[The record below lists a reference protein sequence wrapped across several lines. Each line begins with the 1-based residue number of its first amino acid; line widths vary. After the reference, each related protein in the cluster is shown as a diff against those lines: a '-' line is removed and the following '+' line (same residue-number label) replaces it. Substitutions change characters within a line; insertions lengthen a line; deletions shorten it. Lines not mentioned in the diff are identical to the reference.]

1 MFALMFPRGFV
12 KISASTAPV
21 RSPVDQLSN
30 MAVNVAVAVA
40 TGQEKAHKKAR
51 NTRQNH
57 MPSLRKVKMI
67 LPLLLLL
74 LPLLTSCQSMGQST
88 SYASPPPLFLI
99 DVEGTLHGL
108 SRTSGTLLWS
118 TPLSSPLNSNPTPLL
133 STTITTGTITFI
145 PSITG
150 SIHLPR
156 DPNSNPNPNLNNS
169 DQKNKKINNVRST
182 NEVVY
187 DTVSVRDLVSRSPF
201 VDYQGRVFA
210 GSKRGQAVGVDY
222 RNGVVKKVVDGG
234 GVFDVVDEDSDSY
247 NEDNYGEEEFIVWV
261 GRNDYDVTVY
271 DIHSGRIESLFSSSE
286 VLSSKEMLSLA
297 GGEAR
302 ESEEQETSSIRLLA
316 TVQGAI
322 VMVSNDNESDPNPT
336 WVASPPTIS
345 PLAYAIDPLTNLR
358 IPITLIDE
366 STDSTDSNR
375 VIVKKMKGGGIYAV
389 PVSKNSRK
397 GTVGKSK
404 VNKELLQHSRKTAG
418 KRAAQPKLKPATST
432 SPFTPPSA
440 CTPKSPNYPSCLIG
454 HTIPVELDATG
465 SGTVRGADKLVG
477 NNNVDTFTSAMQ
489 LQQFHDL
496 YHTLQKEQRR
506 RGGGEEGGWRVFMGI
521 LSSWVPPVVALIF
534 VVSFEMGRRKRLQH
548 LKVDNP
554 VSSSSSSSSLEK
566 INNDEQPQPQ
576 SLSSSKQIGSITL
589 SSTILGYG
597 CHGTV
602 VFLGSLHNRK
612 IAVKRMLS
620 AYDASA
626 SNEIDLLCRTDDHA
640 NLIRYFMRET
650 DGEFVYLALEL
661 CDKSLLDAVEGG
673 ICGGEVGAL
682 EEIVKGVDHLHNMRI
697 IHRDIKPQ
705 NILMR
710 KKGKEQKHFGDYLM
724 KISDMGLG
732 KVVGGGQSGSSMGG
746 GGAGGV
752 PSSTGGGGGA
762 GSVGW
767 QAQEV
772 IKQKLERVASSENLG
787 ESAGGSAVRV
797 SSRSRFASDIFSL
810 GCLFQ
815 FVLLPGSHPFGSFYE
830 RENNIILGKPVEL
843 RKLLSKNPLAYN
855 LVKSMV
861 QHDYKLRPT
870 ASQVLKHPFFWSKT
884 KRMQFICDFSDRLE
898 IEGAVSKLGLKVE
911 VAAADI
917 ISTNFTNKM
926 EPKLLNDAA
935 KYRSYDPASVVDC
948 LRFIRNKRNHEDSI
962 PSDVKQKIGS
972 LWEYFENLF
981 PGLVGRCWEVSKK
994 ELSAE
999 DEFCKRWELDGEGVG
1014 VEAVG
1019 AVAVGGGVKEVKDD
1033 KGYNNKSEEETNPNT
1048 TTTTTTT
1055 TTCPEILVSGSGV
1068 VIWNGSDAAAAASNG
1083 DSSYGWWR
1091 SADDFEALTSSLSK
1105 QGAAG
1110 GMKDSNSHLN
1120 NVDPRF
1126 RTRLCTNWLASNGTS
1141 CAMKDKG
1148 KCIFAHSPCELRV
1161 KEGKRARWGKLI
1173 NKETGYSSNLLASGG
1188 EDTYGAAIGV
1198 ESMREQEGKWGGG
1211 GGQGGR
1217 RGGRGRGGGRYG
1229 GRGGRGRG
1237 KCY

>member
-1 MFALMFPRGFV
+1 M
-12 KISASTAPV
+12 
-21 RSPVDQLSN
+21 
-30 MAVNVAVAVA
+30 
-40 TGQEKAHKKAR
+40 
-51 NTRQNH
+51 
-57 MPSLRKVKMI
+57 
-67 LPLLLLL
+67 
-74 LPLLTSCQSMGQST
+74 
-88 SYASPPPLFLI
+88 FLI

-297 GGEAR
+297 EGEAR

-322 VMVSNDNESDPNPT
+322 V
-336 WVASPPTIS
+336 
-345 PLAYAIDPLTNLR
+345 
-358 IPITLIDE
+358 
-366 STDSTDSNR
+366 
-375 VIVKKMKGGGIYAV
+375 
-389 PVSKNSRK
+389 
-397 GTVGKSK
+397 
-404 VNKELLQHSRKTAG
+404 
-418 KRAAQPKLKPATST
+418 
-432 SPFTPPSA
+432 
-440 CTPKSPNYPSCLIG
+440 
-454 HTIPVELDATG
+454 
-465 SGTVRGADKLVG
+465 
-477 NNNVDTFTSAMQ
+477 
-489 LQQFHDL
+489 
-496 YHTLQKEQRR
+496 
-506 RGGGEEGGWRVFMGI
+506 MGI

-1014 VEAVG
+1014 VEA
-1019 AVAVGGGVKEVKDD
+1019 
-1033 KGYNNKSEEETNPNT
+1033 
-1048 TTTTTTT
+1048 
-1055 TTCPEILVSGSGV
+1055 
-1068 VIWNGSDAAAAASNG
+1068 
-1083 DSSYGWWR
+1083 
-1091 SADDFEALTSSLSK
+1091 
-1105 QGAAG
+1105 
-1110 GMKDSNSHLN
+1110 DSNSHLN